1 MLKAP
6 WRVLLPLLFP
16 RLYSNCF
23 SLAPLFTALTGTT
36 RPPPWPAGGVRPR
49 LLGCPRLLQEG
60 ALCCPADRSCS
71 LHWRCSSCSR
81 WRCAAASRSWRWHC
95 SSCPC
100 RRRAAASH
108 FLRCAQFV
116 QHLSSSLHCCCCF
129 TSRTHLHTGLVFF
142 THPPP
147 HRLTKLPLLPLPAS
161 KNVSFSPRPATLL
174 FLAPCFLT
182 RRRRCWG
189 WAGPPR
195 QVSTRPTGKLSAYE
209 PAPPMLAAVAPPML
223 AAAVA
228 PLFFSGSAHWSH
240 RYNKGEKARSEC
252 GRWDMACR
260 GALYFLRL
268 SI

>member
-1 MLKAP
+1 MEQSASDAANAGAMVVHTTEDNPVSDGDPICELARGEREIGEEREGRERGK
-6 WRVLLPLLFP
+6 RGRRYKKSIRLFD
-16 RLYSNCF
+16 S
-23 SLAPLFTALTGTT
+23 
-36 RPPPWPAGGVRPR
+36 
-49 LLGCPRLLQEG
+49 
-60 ALCCPADRSCS
+60 
-71 LHWRCSSCSR
+71 
-81 WRCAAASRSWRWHC
+81 
-95 SSCPC
+95 PC
-100 RRRAAASH
+100 RRCAAASH

-228 PLFFSGSAHWSH
+228 PLFFSGSAHCSH
-240 RYNKGEKARSEC
+240 RYERARRLACCPQKAEKVSILPRPKGICDRHAKP
-252 GRWDMACR
+252 
-260 GALYFLRL
+260 
-268 SI
+268 